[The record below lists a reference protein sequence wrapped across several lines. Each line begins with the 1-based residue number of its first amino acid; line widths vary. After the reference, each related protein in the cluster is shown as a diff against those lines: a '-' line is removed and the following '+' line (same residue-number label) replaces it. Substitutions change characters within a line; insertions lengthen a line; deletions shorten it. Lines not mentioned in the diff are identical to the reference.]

1 MLDLVD
7 EAFNQMSLAVQRLVI
22 VALLFAIA
30 SRRHDDLRS
39 SLLEAVEKVCRIIAF
54 VSQQHFKV
62 EVFHKRLGLCLVVG
76 LPGSQ

>member
-7 EAFNQMSLAVQRLVI
+7 EAFNQMSLAVQMLVI
-22 VALLFAIA
+22 VARLFAIA

-54 VSQQHFKV
+54 VSQEHRKV
-62 EVFHKRLGLCLVVG
+62 EISHESVGLRLVVA
-76 LPGSQ
+76 LTGSQ